1 MIMTTIKSNWKITS
15 ECYETMLQTMSESL
29 FMVDQKGVIVFC
41 NKATTDLTGYNQDE
55 LIGNTCS
62 LFMFCAC
69 HENSDCVVFSKIRLS
84 NYECQ
89 VKHKSGKRIPVLK
102 NAQVMINKNNET
114 IGVIETLTDI
124 SKLKAVEKKL
134 DIIKSKDQSKRFYEK
149 IIGKSKI
156 MQETFELL
164 KLASTSNASI
174 LILGETGTGK
184 ELVADAIHKKSD
196 RKKKPLVKVNCSA
209 LSDSL
214 LESELFGHV
223 KGAFTGAIKDKVGR
237 FELADKGTLFLDE
250 ISEISPMLQLKLLR
264 FLQEKEF
271 ERVGEAKTQKSDVR
285 IISASNKDLL
295 KQVNEGLFRED
306 LYYRLKVFP
315 IHLPPLR
322 KRKEDIG
329 LLIDHFIAKFN
340 AETKKSITGLT
351 QDALTMLMDHCWPGN
366 IRELENSIEHAFV
379 IRKSDQIEPF
389 DLPLEL
395 RKSSVQNQICD
406 SKKMNTNQQ
415 NLLNPPTIKFQKSLE
430 ASELMELLERFK
442 WKKTDVANHLNINR
456 TTLWRLMKKFNIT

>member
-1 MIMTTIKSNWKITS
+1 MTIKESNLKLTS

-29 FMVDQKGVIVFC
+29 FMVNQEGLIIFC
-41 NKATTDLTGYNQDE
+41 NNAMVHLTGYSMEE
-55 LIGNTCS
+55 LMGNTCS

-69 HENSDCVVFSKIRLS
+69 AEGTDCVVFSQKRLNNS
-84 NYECQ
+84 ECQ
-89 VKHKSGKRIPVLK
+89 VKHKNGKRIPVLK
-102 NAQVMINKNNET
+102 NAQVMINKKNET

-134 DIIKSKDQSKRFYEK
+134 DIIKSKDQSKRFYEQ

-156 MQETFELL
+156 MQEVFGLL

-174 LILGETGTGK
+174 LVLGETGTGK
-184 ELVADAIHKKSD
+184 ELVADAIHNKSD
-196 RKKKPLVKVNCSA
+196 RKKQPLVKVNCSA

-223 KGAFTGAIKDKVGR
+223 KGAFTGAIKDKIGR

-250 ISEISPMLQLKLLR
+250 ISEVSPMIQLKLLR

-271 ERVGEAKTQKSDVR
+271 ERVGEAVTRKSDVR

-295 KQVNEGLFRED
+295 TLINEGLFRED

-322 KRKEDIG
+322 ERKEDVG

-340 AETKKSITGLT
+340 TETKKSITGIT
-351 QDALTMLMDHCWPGN
+351 QEAIIMLMDHCWPGN

-379 IRKSDQIEPF
+379 IRKSGDIEPF
-389 DLPLEL
+389 DLPLEI
-395 RKSSVQNQICD
+395 RKTSLQSQICGPQ
-406 SKKMNTNQQ
+406 KQQ
-415 NLLNPPTIKFQKSLE
+415 TEQEFSPVISTASHQKSMGE
-430 ASELMELLERFK
+430 NELRELLERFK

-456 TTLWRLMKKFNIT
+456 TTLWRMMKKYNIT

>member
-1 MIMTTIKSNWKITS
+1 MTINKSNLNLTS

-29 FMVDQKGVIVFC
+29 FMVNQEGKIIFC
-41 NKATTDLTGYNQDE
+41 NNAMVHLTGYSMEE
-55 LIGNTCS
+55 LMGNTCS

-69 HENSDCVVFSKIRLS
+69 AEGTDCVVFSQKRL
-84 NYECQ
+84 NNFECQ
-89 VKHKSGKRIPVLK
+89 VKHKNGKRIPVLK
-102 NAQVMINKNNET
+102 NAQVMINKNNKT

-134 DIIKSKDQSKRFYEK
+134 DNIKSKDQSKRFYEQ

-156 MQETFELL
+156 MQEIFGLL

-174 LILGETGTGK
+174 LVLGETGTGK
-184 ELVADAIHKKSD
+184 ELVADAIHKKSV
-196 RKKKPLVKVNCSA
+196 RKKKSLVKVNCSA

-223 KGAFTGAIKDKVGR
+223 KGAFTGAIKDKIGR
-237 FELADKGTLFLDE
+237 FELADNGTLFLDE
-250 ISEISPMLQLKLLR
+250 ISEVSPMIQLKLLR

-271 ERVGEAKTQKSDVR
+271 ERVGEAVTRKSDVR

-295 KQVNEGLFRED
+295 TLVNEGLFRED

-322 KRKEDIG
+322 DRKEDVG

-340 AETKKSITGLT
+340 TETKKSITGIT
-351 QDALTMLMDHCWPGN
+351 QDAIIMLMDHCWPGN

-379 IRKSDQIEPF
+379 IRESGDIEPF
-389 DLPLEL
+389 DLPLEI
-395 RKSSVQNQICD
+395 RKSSVQSQICGP
-406 SKKMNTNQQ
+406 KKQLTEQQ
-415 NLLNPPTIKFQKSLE
+415 FSPLISTFSHQKSMGE
-430 ASELMELLERFK
+430 NELRELLERFK

-456 TTLWRLMKKFNIT
+456 TTLWRMMKKYNIT

>member
-1 MIMTTIKSNWKITS
+1 MTAIKSNRQITS

-41 NKATTDLTGYNQDE
+41 NKATSQLTGYDQEE
-55 LIGNTCS
+55 LIGSTCS

-69 HENSDCVVFSKIRLS
+69 HEDSDCVVYSQKRLN

-102 NAQVMINKNNET
+102 NAQIMINKNNET

-134 DIIKSKDQSKRFYEK
+134 DIFKSKDQSKRIYEK

-184 ELVADAIHKKSD
+184 ELVADAIHKKSE
-196 RKKKPLVKVNCSA
+196 RKNKPLVKVNCSA
-209 LSDSL
+209 LTDSL

-223 KGAFTGAIKDKVGR
+223 KGAFTGAINDKVGR

-264 FLQEKEF
+264 FLQEREF
-271 ERVGEAKTQKSDVR
+271 ERVGEAKTRKTDVR

-295 KQVNEGLFRED
+295 ELVNEGLFRED

-322 KRKEDIG
+322 ERKEDIG

-340 AETKKSITGLT
+340 TETKKSITGLT

-395 RKSSVQNQICD
+395 RKSSVQSQLCESKTVNKHQPQIFNQ
-406 SKKMNTNQQ
+406 
-415 NLLNPPTIKFQKSLE
+415 PTIRHQKSLDE
-430 ASELMELLERFK
+430 SELIELLDRFK
-442 WKKTDVANHLNINR
+442 WKKTAVAKHLNINR
-456 TTLWRLMKKFNIT
+456 TTLWRLMKKFNIA